1 MLVVVADDV
10 VTHHDIV
17 PVSESIAKFKTHP
30 VSDPGLI
37 KLDVGISDSHGLVV
51 LLPTVRPAPEV
62 VVASVNESIASCC
75 HSAMILLS
83 KPSPSED
90 CT

>member
-1 MLVVVADDV
+1 MPTTTLYSA
-10 VTHHDIV
+10 
-17 PVSESIAKFKTHP
+17 SEIAAKFKTHP

-37 KLDVGISDSHGLVV
+37 KLDVGISECHGLAV
-51 LLPTVRPAPEV
+51 LLPTVRPALEV
-62 VVASVNESIASCC
+62 VIASVDESIASCC
-75 HSAMILLS
+75 HSAMILLI